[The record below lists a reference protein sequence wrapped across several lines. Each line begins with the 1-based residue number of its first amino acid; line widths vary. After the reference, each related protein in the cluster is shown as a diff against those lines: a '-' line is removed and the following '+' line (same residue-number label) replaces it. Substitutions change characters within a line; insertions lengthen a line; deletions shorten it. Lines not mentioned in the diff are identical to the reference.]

1 MFFVLVFKCIRHKV
15 FLFSFALRTVIFL
28 PCRFNLVAQLSM
40 DFSTS
45 CAPGDEIEYI
55 SEKFWYSFK
64 IQNDGP
70 DKNV

>member
-1 MFFVLVFKCIRHKV
+1 
-15 FLFSFALRTVIFL
+15 
-28 PCRFNLVAQLSM
+28 M